1 MKAYAMAVRTT
12 AALGLWLAL
21 LAGLGG
27 ANTSQAAHYQVG
39 QVVTNFILY
48 ARPNWT
54 NSAGFANGAP
64 MRLRDF
70 AGKIIFVEFFD
81 PT

>member
-1 MKAYAMAVRTT
+1 MKVHALAVRSK
-12 AALGLWLAL
+12 AALGLWLFL
-21 LAGLGG
+21 LAGS
-27 ANTSQAAHYQVG
+27 SQAAHYQAG

-48 ARPNWT
+48 ARPS
-54 NSAGFANGAP
+54 NSAGFADGAS

-70 AGKIIFVEFFD
+70 AGKIVFVEFFD